1 MLHVTD
7 GKIGIDTTTPSEKL
21 QVNGNLRVT
30 GAFLDSNNT
39 TGTPGQVLSSTLV
52 GGVPKTDWIPNLT
65 LTTNFTSGAAT
76 LNATTRVLNIPQY
89 SGGGGGT
96 NLNSN
101 PGATDVVI
109 ESSSGTNA
117 TIAEA
122 SATGGTAGVIGAAS
136 KAQLD
141 ISIGGVSTSSTTTP
155 ATIKTLTQTEYNDEV
170 TAGTILANTIY
181 IIV

>member
-1 MLHVTD
+1 
-7 GKIGIDTTTPSEKL
+7 
-21 QVNGNLRVT
+21 
-30 GAFLDSNNT
+30 A
-39 TGTPGQVLSSTLV
+39 
-52 GGVPKTDWIPNLT
+52 WIPNFTFNLAGNTGTQQTISDSNTLSVLGGTYLATVASNPDTLTINHAATNLTPTTSSASPAAGGTFDVIDT
-65 LTTNFTSGAAT
+65 LTTNPTGHVTGVNTKTVT
-76 LNATTRVLNIPQY
+76 LPA
-89 SGGGGGT
+89 SGGGGST

-155 ATIKTLTQTEYNDEV
+155 ATIKTLTQTEYN
-170 TAGTILANTIY
+170 
-181 IIV
+181 